1 MRKWLRI
8 IGKLALI
15 LFILFNIITALHAW
29 HFTHFYDRT
38 EGAPAV
44 ASHKPGA
51 GFSWELITGFKSYKL
66 KNDPAPEGA
75 ETVYLKTAD
84 GVRLHAWMIR
94 SAQPHQG
101 TVLLF
106 HGHGSNK
113 SAVKQ
118 EAERF
123 RELGYH
129 TLLVDF
135 RAHGSSSGNT
145 CTIGYQEAEDVKA
158 AYMFVR
164 GEEKQQVILWGISMG
179 AASITRAVAVFRLR
193 PDKVILEMP
202 FGSLLDAVEGRMRM
216 MKLPGEPAGVFLTF
230 WGGLERGF
238 WAFRHEP
245 VAYAASMGMPVLL
258 QWGAN
263 DLRVSRNETEA
274 LYQALPGKKEWVV
287 YDSCA
292 HESLCK
298 KESVK
303 WRQTVTR
310 FLLQP

>member
-15 LFILFNIITALHAW
+15 LFILFNVITALHAW
-29 HFTHFYDRT
+29 RFTHFYDQP
-38 EGAPAV
+38 EGATPQV
-44 ASHKPGA
+44 THRPGG
-51 GFSWELITGFKSYKL
+51 GFSWELLTGFKAYKL
-66 KNDPAPEGA
+66 RNDPAPEGA

-84 GVRLHAWMIR
+84 GLRLHAWLIR
-94 SAQPHQG
+94 SIQPHRG

-113 SAVKQ
+113 TAVIR
-118 EAERF
+118 EAEVF
-123 RELGYH
+123 RELGFH

-145 CTIGYQEAEDVKA
+145 CTIGYREAEDVKA
-158 AYMFVR
+158 AYLFAR
-164 GEEKQQVILWGISMG
+164 GEEKNEVILWGISMG
-179 AASITRAVAVFRLR
+179 AAAISRSVAVFHLR

-216 MKLPGEPAGVFLTF
+216 MHLPGEPAGLLLTF
-230 WGGLERGF
+230 WGGLEQGF

-245 VAYAASMGMPVLL
+245 VQYASAMGMPVLL

-263 DLRVSRNETEA
+263 DPRVSRKETEA
-274 LYQALPGKKEWVV
+274 LYEALPGKKEWVV
-287 YDSCA
+287 YDSSA

-298 KESVK
+298 KESAK
-303 WRQTVTR
+303 WRQTVTH
-310 FLLQP
+310 FLQQP